1 MNLNFILLFCAISL
15 FNVIMQT
22 VKSLC
27 TVRCSTFVAACVNA
41 LTYAVYVYVIV
52 YTNAEGL
59 TLWGKALITAGANFV
74 GVYIANFFFNKLFT
88 KEVAWT
94 ISISVPKDSCE
105 EFEAWLN
112 DYHIPYHDFGYNEDM
127 AYVLLDIY
135 CTTKQDS
142 KNVKA
147 FMPKGCIYN
156 IIESRKRL

>member
-1 MNLNFILLFCAISL
+1 MNINFILLFCSISL

-27 TVRCSTFVAACVNA
+27 TVRCSTFIAACVNA

-88 KEVAWT
+88 KEVAWVV
-94 ISISVPKDSCE
+94 SVSVLHPDVFLRK
-105 EFEAWLN
+105 LN
-112 DYHIPYHDFGYNEDM
+112 TNHLVYHDYGYNSDQT
-127 AYVLLDIY
+127 YRLIDVY
-135 CTTKQDS
+135 CPNKEASKKLSAILPNDS
-142 KNVKA
+142 V
-147 FMPKGCIYN
+147 YN
-156 IIESRKRL
+156 IQENRKRL